1 MNTGTS
7 AVILSAVQSADYAAS
22 HSSSFDGLV
31 LLASYSTKDL
41 SDASFP
47 VLSLSI
53 YGSEDGVLNM
63 DKIMSFYARI
73 SPHSLPVAKSL
84 QCSLCVIYNG

>member
-31 LLASYSTKDL
+31 LLTSYSAKDL

-73 SPHSLPVAKSL
+73 SPHSLPVTKSL
-84 QCSLCVIYNG
+84 QRSLCAICNG